1 MKHNIFGTDGI
12 RARMGSEFFTAQSL
26 MHIGSSIAQWAQQK
40 FGHPPRILLGH
51 DTRESC
57 AFVKS
62 AMQSGLLLNGS
73 IIYDAQIVPTPV
85 VCQIVSC
92 SNQFDLGLII
102 SASHNPYY
110 DNGIKL
116 VCAQSGKISLEDE
129 LIISTLY
136 YKQATHSFSYNSF
149 GATYYWP
156 YAYQEYIKTVEE
168 FTYTGFLT
176 GKKIVLDCAHGATY
190 QFAQQV
196 FHHFGAHVIVINNQ
210 PTGTNINE
218 KCGALHLRSLQD
230 AVVAH
235 KADIGF
241 AFDGD
246 GDRVIAVNKN
256 GKIKDGDD
264 ILALLLQHISYAQES
279 GIVGTVMTNQG
290 FAVYLK
296 EKDKKLLRTPVGD
309 KHISEQLIKDTMLLG
324 GEQSGHIIMRD
335 YMDSGDGIFT
345 ALRLLQTLMHTH
357 NWEMETFN
365 KFPQILINVP
375 IAIKKDLSQ
384 PQFAQLIA
392 EYEAQL
398 HGGRLLVRY
407 SGTEPVL
414 RVMVEDAD
422 LDTAQNIGTQLSQM
436 LAQQLS
442 V

>member
-1 MKHNIFGTDGI
+1 MRSNIFGTDGI
-12 RARMGSEFFTAQSL
+12 RARMGSEFFNTQSL
-26 MHIGSSIAQWAQQK
+26 MHIGSAIAQWAQLK

-73 IIYDAQIVPTPV
+73 IIYDTQIMPTPV
-85 VCQIVSC
+85 ICQIVGY

-116 VCAQSGKISLEDE
+116 VCAQSGKISHEDE
-129 LIISTLY
+129 LAISALY
-136 YKQATHSFSYNSF
+136 YQQASREYSYSSF

-156 YAYQEYIKTVEE
+156 HAYQEYIKTLEE
-168 FTYTGFLT
+168 FMYTGFLT

-196 FHHFGAHVIVINNQ
+196 FHHFGAQVIVINNQ
-210 PTGTNINE
+210 PTGININE
-218 KCGALHLRSLQD
+218 KCGALHLNSLQD
-230 AVVAH
+230 AVIAH

-246 GDRVIAVNKN
+246 GDRVIAVNSQ
-256 GKIKDGDD
+256 GIIKDGDD
-264 ILALLLQHISYAQES
+264 ILAMLMQHISYEQES

-290 FAVYLK
+290 FAVYLH
-296 EKDKKLLRTPVGD
+296 EKNKKLLRTPVGD
-309 KHISEQLIKDTMLLG
+309 KYISEQLIKDTLLLG

-345 ALRLLQTLMHTH
+345 ALRLVQALMHSN
-357 NWEMETFN
+357 NWAMNTFN

-375 IAIKKDLSQ
+375 IVHKKDLSQ
-384 PQFAQLIA
+384 PEFAQLIA
-392 EYEAQL
+392 DHEAQL

-422 LDTAQNIGTQLSQM
+422 LDTAQQVGTHLSQL

-442 V
+442 L